1 VKFFTISRIRQA
13 IGHLNSFKSGWVIG
27 PLVYIANQIDSDE
40 YRAMREGVG
49 SDKFL
54 DKFFHPRL
62 IGLPSKQD
70 EESLRPIFK
79 EMGQIDLGNP
89 AKDVV
94 EHQGTKIWGKIY
106 TQTWADAL
114 KKTNVIEQDTTRK
127 GFIRLRSGAAGAGA
141 PLPFTAALEAAL
153 PADFCFEEL
162 LVWLNAFSGFS
173 DHVGSW
179 QGLWEDFATRHLDG
193 RTAIPAAYA
202 SRFRIRQGEE
212 EIPWPATDITNDR
225 PSDQDFIKG
234 LIPSA
239 FSDAITSEQWATIV
253 AVIEESLLA
262 GYEGMDDEQ
271 ARQIAEGIVTSLA
284 SSKRVFILGDPGT
297 GKTKLANS
305 VVQAFEAAVE
315 KRRVHRL
322 EVTVTG
328 RTTETSLMGFGG
340 LDGTWIDGELTAEVG
355 GKRLLY
361 PVRDANGQAGDLER
375 RNQVNV
381 VVLNEANRTD
391 VEALLAR
398 IQHSLDSSSRA
409 PGDPDHRVVLGG
421 AGAHTLSPWTFVIM
435 TGNSPRDDMG
445 RLGQSRPL
453 QRRVGMVWMRNAL
466 APILRPTQP
475 IERFQETVARIWE
488 KHRQRSILSAE
499 QAEGF
504 AALLRHADAL
514 PAVAALRTVL
524 HVLDAHQGGASF
536 ALLEKVI
543 VAAANHLHVRP
554 GAGEPAP
561 ADLAPALDKAVFNG
575 LSAVLGGTVGM
586 VEGRALKQSLAE
598 AAPPIADLFPVFS
611 AWASDTLSD
620 VSAIGSVEPLF

>member
-1 VKFFTISRIRQA
+1 VKFFTISRVRQA

-27 PLVYIANQIDSDE
+27 PLVYIANQIDSDT

-62 IGLPSKQD
+62 IELPSKQN
-70 EESLRPIFK
+70 EESLRPIFR
-79 EMGQIDLGNP
+79 EMGQIDLDNP

-94 EHQGTKIWGKIY
+94 EHQGTKIWGKVY

-114 KKTNVIEQDTTRK
+114 KKTNVIEQDAARK
-127 GFIRLRSGAAGAGA
+127 GFIRLRAAAAGA
-141 PLPFTAALEAAL
+141 PLPFTTALEAAL
-153 PADFCFEEL
+153 PADFRFEEL

-173 DHVGSW
+173 DDVGSW
-179 QGLWEDFATRHLDG
+179 QGLWEDFANRHLDG
-193 RTAIPAAYA
+193 RVAIPAAYA
-202 SRFRIRQGEE
+202 SRFRIRQGGEE
-212 EIPWPATDITNDR
+212 LPWPAGDITGER
-225 PSDQDFIKG
+225 PANQDFIKG

-239 FSDAITSEQWATIV
+239 FSDALTSEQWATV
-253 AVIEESLLA
+253 AASIEESLIV
-262 GYEGMDDEQ
+262 GYEGMGDED
-271 ARQIAEGIVTSLA
+271 ARQIAEGVVTSLA

-305 VVQAFEAAVE
+305 VVRAFEAAVE
-315 KRRVHRL
+315 KRRVHRI

-340 LDGTWIDGELTAEVG
+340 LDRTWIDGELTSAVG
-355 GKRLLY
+355 GKRLFY
-361 PVRDANGQAGDLER
+361 PIRDDDEQAAADLER

-381 VVLNEANRTD
+381 IVLNEANRTD

-398 IQHSLDSSSRA
+398 IQQSLDSASRA
-409 PGDPDHRVVLGG
+409 PGDPDHRVQLGG

-466 APILRPTQP
+466 APMLHPDEP
-475 IERFQETVARIWE
+475 LAGFQETVARIWE

-499 QAEGF
+499 QAESF
-504 AALLRHADAL
+504 AALLRHKDAL
-514 PAVAALRTVL
+514 LAVAALRTVL
-524 HVLDAHQGGASF
+524 QVLHTHQGGASF
-536 ALLEKVI
+536 ALLEKVL

-554 GAGEPAP
+554 GGGEPVP
-561 ADLAPALDKAVFNG
+561 ADVAPALDKAVLHG

-586 VEGRALKQSLAE
+586 VEGRALRQSLAE
-598 AAPPIADLFPVFS
+598 ADPPIAGLFPVFS
-611 AWASDTLSD
+611 EWASTTLSD